1 MSSSTGGSLPVAAEK
16 LPALDCACASL
27 RRASRAVT
35 QLYGA
40 ALRDSGVTPTQLTL
54 LQALGR
60 LGTVPQGALGKLL
73 VLDPT
78 TLSRTLRPLARAGWI
93 RSAAGRDRR
102 ESRWA
107 LSARG
112 RRQFERA
119 RPVWEG
125 VQRELKARVGG
136 GQWRRLLE
144 DLADVASAAGLS
156 SAPMSP

>member
-1 MSSSTGGSLPVAAEK
+1 
-16 LPALDCACASL
+16 
-27 RRASRAVT
+27 VT

-54 LQALGR
+54 LQALER
-60 LGTVPQGALGKLL
+60 LGPVPQGALGRLL

-93 RSAAGRDRR
+93 RAAAGRDRR

-119 RPVWEG
+119 RPVWED
-125 VQRELKARVGG
+125 VQRALKARVGG

-144 DLADVASAAGLS
+144 DLADVAGAAGLS
-156 SAPMSP
+156 SAAPSP

>member
-1 MSSSTGGSLPVAAEK
+1 MPVAAET

-40 ALRDSGVTPTQLTL
+40 ALRDAGVTPTQLTL
-54 LQALGR
+54 LQALSR
-60 LGTVPQGALGKLL
+60 LGPVPQGALGRLL
-73 VLDPT
+73 VLDPA

-93 RSAAGRDRR
+93 RPAAGRDRR

-112 RRQFERA
+112 RRQFARA
-119 RPVWEG
+119 RPAWEG
-125 VQRELKARVGG
+125 IQRELKARVGAG
-136 GQWRRLLE
+136 PWRRLLA
-144 DLADVASAAGLS
+144 DLADVAGAAGRPS
-156 SAPMSP
+156 GAPSP

>member
-1 MSSSTGGSLPVAAEK
+1 MSSSTGGSWPVAAEK

-40 ALRDSGVTPTQLTL
+40 ALRDSGVTPTQLAL

-60 LGTVPQGALGKLL
+60 LGPVPQGALGRLL

-93 RSAAGRDRR
+93 RSAAARDRR

-112 RRQFERA
+112 RRQLERA

-125 VQRELKARVGG
+125 IQRELKARVGG
-136 GQWRRLLE
+136 GQWRRLLQ
-144 DLADVASAAGLS
+144 DLADVASAAGLF
-156 SAPMSP
+156 SAPRSP

>member
-1 MSSSTGGSLPVAAEK
+1 MSSSTGGSWPVAAEK

-54 LQALGR
+54 LQALGS
-60 LGTVPQGALGKLL
+60 LL

-125 VQRELKARVGG
+125 IQRELKARVGG
-136 GQWRRLLE
+136 GEWRRLLE
-144 DLADVASAAGLS
+144 DLADVAGAASLP
-156 SAPMSP
+156 AAHPSP